1 MSSSSRTR
9 SNRAI
14 AGLFFVVS
22 KAVHASPMFKMSPE
36 EPKEPIGSAGFWWKM
51 VVSMGLVLLGGAFA
65 GLTLGLMGLDELH
78 LRVLATSSDDPNEK
92 QNANKVLRLMKKGR
106 HWVLVVLLLGNVIV
120 NESLPIFL
128 DSAIGGGVAA
138 VAISTVMIVI
148 FGIIPQAVCAR
159 YGLQIG
165 AASAPLVLG
174 MMYIFAPIAWPI
186 AKLLDWV
193 LGNDET
199 NTYKKAE
206 LKSFLQFHR
215 EGAEPL
221 RDDEI
226 SILNGV
232 LSLNEKKVSEIMTP
246 INDVVT
252 LGSDTIL
259 DHKYVDIILT
269 SGYSRIPIHEP
280 GSPTNFIGMLLIKKT
295 KTYDLR
301 KPRGV
306 PVPHELHTDDPGT
319 GGSSTPICFH
329 RTFLTYSTGGS
340 VSIEAVSLIY
350 ALALQLLS
358 YDPSQGLPVSSFP
371 LSILPEAKPSI
382 SCFQALDYFQT
393 GRSHLLLISE
403 NPGEPHG
410 ALGVITLEDIIEEII
425 SEEIVDETD
434 RYEDNRHKRRAKRQ
448 STAAIM
454 RGIVEREKRR
464 WSFNSYGDNA
474 TGSDTPRTSS
484 RAPTPKP
491 TPGREPLEITRL
503 LPIDEHV
510 GNGHHEGPSGYGAT
524 TPAQSSVVN
533 GFAERGRDR
542 DRSQSR
548 HRGSFTDSPT
558 RS

>member
-1 MSSSSRTR
+1 MSGSSRTR

-14 AGLFFVVS
+14 AGLFFIIS
-22 KAVHASPMFKMSPE
+22 RAVHASPIFSLKAE
-36 EPKEPIGSAGFWWKM
+36 EPEEPIGSAGFWGKM
-51 VVSMGLVLLGGAFA
+51 IVSMALVLLGGAFA

-78 LRVLATSSDDPNEK
+78 LRVLEQSSDDLNERK
-92 QNANKVLRLMKKGR
+92 NANKVLRLMKKGR

-148 FGIIPQAVCAR
+148 FGEIIPQAVCAR

-165 AASAPLVLG
+165 AASAPLVLC

-246 INDVVT
+246 MDDVVT
-252 LGSDTIL
+252 LASDTIL
-259 DHKYVDIILT
+259 DHKHVDMILS

-280 GSPTNFIGMLLIKKT
+280 GKSTNFIGILLIKK
-295 KTYDLR
+295 
-301 KPRGV
+301 
-306 PVPHELHTDDPGT
+306 
-319 GGSSTPICFH
+319 
-329 RTFLTYSTGGS
+329 
-340 VSIEAVSLIY
+340 
-350 ALALQLLS
+350 LLS
-358 YDPSQGLPVSSFP
+358 YDPSQGLPVSAFQ

-464 WSFNSYGDNA
+464 WSFNSYGDGA
-474 TGSDTPRTSS
+474 VGSDTPLSSS
-484 RAPTPKP
+484 RAPTPKQ
-491 TPGREPLEITRL
+491 TPGREPMEISRL
-503 LPIDEHV
+503 ITIDEHT
-510 GNGHHEGPSGYGAT
+510 GNGHHEAPHSYGAT
-524 TPAQSSVVN
+524 TPVQRSIANRSV
-533 GFAERGRDR
+533 ERGRER

-548 HRGSFTDSPT
+548 HRGSFTNSPT

>member
-1 MSSSSRTR
+1 MSSSNRTR
-9 SNRAI
+9 SNRAV
-14 AGLFFVVS
+14 AGLFFIIS
-22 KAVHASPMFKMSPE
+22 RAVHASPIFSVNDE
-36 EPKEPIGSAGFWWKM
+36 EPEAPIGSPAFWWKM
-51 VVSMGLVLLGGAFA
+51 VMSMGLVLLGGAFA

-78 LRVLATSSDDPNEK
+78 LRVLATSSDDLNEK
-92 QNANKVLRLMKKGR
+92 KNANKVLRLMKKGR

-148 FGIIPQAVCAR
+148 FGEIIPQAVCAR

-165 AASAPLVLG
+165 AASAPLVLC

-186 AKLLDWV
+186 AKILDWA

-232 LSLNEKKVSEIMTP
+232 LSLNDKKVSEIMTP
-246 INDVVT
+246 IQDVVT

-259 DHKYVDIILT
+259 DHKHVDMILT

-280 GSPTNFIGMLLIKKT
+280 GSPTNFIGILLIKK
-295 KTYDLR
+295 
-301 KPRGV
+301 
-306 PVPHELHTDDPGT
+306 
-319 GGSSTPICFH
+319 
-329 RTFLTYSTGGS
+329 
-340 VSIEAVSLIY
+340 
-350 ALALQLLS
+350 LLS

-371 LSILPEAKPSI
+371 LSILPEGRPSI

-393 GRSHLLLISE
+393 GRSHLLLITE

-464 WSFNSYGDNA
+464 WSFNSHGDGYA
-474 TGSDTPRTSS
+474 DADTPRTS
-484 RAPTPKP
+484 RAPTPKQ
-491 TPGREPLEITRL
+491 TPGREPMEVTRL
-503 LPIDEHV
+503 VPIDEHA
-510 GNGHHEGPSGYGAT
+510 GDGYHEGPRSYGAT
-524 TPAQSSVVN
+524 TPVQAPFTN
-533 GFAERGRDR
+533 GSAERGRDR
-542 DRSQSR
+542 DRSPSQ
-548 HRGSFTDSPT
+548 HRGLFTDSPT

>member
-14 AGLFFVVS
+14 AGLFFIIS
-22 KAVHASPMFKMSPE
+22 RAVHASPIFNLKAE
-36 EPKEPIGSAGFWWKM
+36 EPEEPIGSTNFWWKM
-51 VVSMGLVLLGGAFA
+51 VMSMALVLLGGAFA

-78 LRVLATSSDDPNEK
+78 LRVLATSSDDPKEK
-92 QNANKVLRLMKKGR
+92 NNANRVLRLMKKGR

-138 VAISTVMIVI
+138 VVISTVMIVI

-165 AASAPLVLG
+165 AASAPLVLC
-174 MMYIFAPIAWPI
+174 MMYIFAPVAWPV

-246 INDVVT
+246 MHDVVV
-252 LGSDTIL
+252 LASDTIL
-259 DHKYVDIILT
+259 DHKHVDMILT
-269 SGYSRIPIHEP
+269 SGYSRIPVHEP
-280 GSPTNFIGMLLIKKT
+280 GNSTNFLGILLIKK
-295 KTYDLR
+295 
-301 KPRGV
+301 
-306 PVPHELHTDDPGT
+306 
-319 GGSSTPICFH
+319 
-329 RTFLTYSTGGS
+329 
-340 VSIEAVSLIY
+340 
-350 ALALQLLS
+350 LLS
-358 YDPSQGLPVSSFP
+358 YDPSQELPVSAFP
-371 LSILPEAKPSI
+371 LSILPEARPSI

-403 NPGEPHG
+403 TPGEPHG

-464 WSFNSYGDNA
+464 WSFNSYGDGNME
-474 TGSDTPRTSS
+474 TDTPRTS
-484 RAPTPKP
+484 RATTPRQ
-491 TPGREPLEITRL
+491 TPGREPIEITRL
-503 LPIDEHV
+503 VPIDEHT
-510 GNGHHEGPSGYGAT
+510 GDGHHEGPRSYGAT
-524 TPAQSSVVN
+524 TPVQGATAN
-533 GFAERGRDR
+533 GSAERGRDR

>member
-1 MSSSSRTR
+1 MSSSNRTR
-9 SNRAI
+9 SNRAV
-14 AGLFFVVS
+14 AGLFFIIS
-22 KAVHASPMFKMSPE
+22 RAVHASPIFSVNDE
-36 EPKEPIGSAGFWWKM
+36 EPEEPIGSAAFWWKM

-78 LRVLATSSDDPNEK
+78 LRVLATSSDDLNEK
-92 QNANKVLRLMKKGR
+92 RNANKVLRLMEKGR

-232 LSLNEKKVSEIMTP
+232 LSLNDKKVSEIMTP
-246 INDVVT
+246 IQDVVT

-259 DHKYVDIILT
+259 DHKNVDMI
-269 SGYSRIPIHEP
+269 YSHTIH
-280 GSPTNFIGMLLIKKT
+280 
-295 KTYDLR
+295 R
-301 KPRGV
+301 KNYRSA
-306 PVPHELHTDDPGT
+306 H
-319 GGSSTPICFH
+319 FH
-329 RTFLTYSTGGS
+329 CPSYRKAGPPS
-340 VSIEAVSLIY
+340 V
-350 ALALQLLS
+350 
-358 YDPSQGLPVSSFP
+358 VSS
-371 LSILPEAKPSI
+371 
-382 SCFQALDYFQT
+382 QT
-393 GRSHLLLISE
+393 GRSHLLLITE

-464 WSFNSYGDNA
+464 WSFNSHGDGYVDA
-474 TGSDTPRTSS
+474 DTPRTS
-484 RAPTPKP
+484 RAPTPKQ
-491 TPGREPLEITRL
+491 TPGREPLEVTRL
-503 LPIDEHV
+503 LPIDEHTSD
-510 GNGHHEGPSGYGAT
+510 GHHEGPRSYGAT
-524 TPAQSSVVN
+524 TPVQSSFTN
-533 GFAERGRDR
+533 GSAERGRDR
-542 DRSQSR
+542 DRSPSQ
-548 HRGSFTDSPT
+548 HRGLLTDSPT

>member
-9 SNRAI
+9 SNRAV
-14 AGLFFVVS
+14 AGLFFIVS
-22 KAVHASPMFKMSPE
+22 QAVRASPMFKMAPE
-36 EPKEPIGSAGFWWKM
+36 EPEEPIGSAGFWWKM
-51 VVSMGLVLLGGAFA
+51 VMSMGLVLLGGAFA

-92 QNANKVLRLMKKGR
+92 KNANKVLRLMKKGR

-148 FGIIPQAVCAR
+148 FGHRPR
-159 YGLQIG
+159 LR
-165 AASAPLVLG
+165 STAPV
-174 MMYIFAPIAWPI
+174 AWPI

-193 LGNDET
+193 LGNGEA

-221 RDDEI
+221 RDDEASQSYSAQSLRSPGRVGYLYPEALRTI

-232 LSLNEKKVSEIMTP
+232 LSLNDKRVSEIMTP
-246 INDVVT
+246 MNDVVT

-259 DHKYVDIILT
+259 DHKRVDTILT
-269 SGYSRIPIHEP
+269 SGYSRIPVHEP
-280 GSPTNFIGMLLIKKT
+280 GSPTNFIGILLIKK
-295 KTYDLR
+295 
-301 KPRGV
+301 
-306 PVPHELHTDDPGT
+306 
-319 GGSSTPICFH
+319 
-329 RTFLTYSTGGS
+329 
-340 VSIEAVSLIY
+340 
-350 ALALQLLS
+350 LLS
-358 YDPSQGLPVSSFP
+358 YDPSQGLPVSAFP

-382 SCFQALDYFQT
+382 SCFQT

-474 TGSDTPRTSS
+474 AGSDTPRTSS

-491 TPGREPLEITRL
+491 TPSREPMEITRL

-510 GNGHHEGPSGYGAT
+510 GNGHYEGPSSYGAT
-524 TPAQSSVVN
+524 TPVQNPVAK
-533 GFAERGRDR
+533 GHAERGRDR